1 MKKIMIID
9 DEIDF
14 LTIAKMNLEATGKYE
29 IMTLLSGV
37 DIIKYVAEF
46 KPDIILLDIVMPK
59 IDGVKVCKILKGD
72 SESAEIPIIAL
83 TALDTDEDR
92 LAMHKSGVVDF
103 LTKPIEK
110 DVLISKI
117 EEVLQGN

>member
-46 KPDIILLDIVMPK
+46 KPDIILLDIVMP
-59 IDGVKVCKILKGD
+59 IMDGITMLKELRKDKWGKDACVIMLTNLNESGKV
-72 SESAEIPIIAL
+72 SESLEKGVHDYLIK
-83 TALDTDEDR
+83 TDWS
-92 LAMHKSGVVDF
+92 L
-103 LTKPIEK
+103 K
-110 DVLISKI
+110 DLVKKVKRKLS
-117 EEVLQGN
+117 